1 MEKIMNLQVQSNAP
15 GRSAARQV
23 QNAGS
28 GDDFMKLLW
37 QKQEPVQP
45 EAPKNTE
52 KVQDDSVQDDS
63 VQEAPKKPE
72 TAEEQQEKD
81 EELQDVDL
89 QQLELQQSIL
99 QQTVVQPEIME
110 PAVQPE
116 TAVVE
121 AAAVVEAVAET
132 VQQVSG
138 ETPVKAPEVSG
149 QTRPEAAAMESDG
162 NDAVPEQAAVQ
173 VTETPQSSRQEA
185 DASHMPKENSV
196 KAAESGKDDRK
207 ETVAFQEAP
216 VVHEEAQSQATAGT
230 QNVTRTE
237 QVKETFT
244 AQEGTTEQVV
254 KSTVEELPQE
264 LAKVGP
270 SRNSGDSHVLTVELE
285 PVSLG
290 KLTIRLEYEAGKAA
304 VSIMASNPK
313 TLELLNEKASELA
326 GILKE
331 HTGEETVIYTQ
342 QPEREPGEDAQEQ
355 QSRGGQQQ
363 ERQQHR
369 EESHQ
374 QTESFMQQLRLG
386 LV

>member
-1 MEKIMNLQVQSNAP
+1 
-15 GRSAARQV
+15 
-23 QNAGS
+23 
-28 GDDFMKLLW
+28 
-37 QKQEPVQP
+37 
-45 EAPKNTE
+45 
-52 KVQDDSVQDDS
+52 
-63 VQEAPKKPE
+63 
-72 TAEEQQEKD
+72 
-81 EELQDVDL
+81 
-89 QQLELQQSIL
+89 
-99 QQTVVQPEIME
+99 
-110 PAVQPE
+110 
-116 TAVVE
+116 
-121 AAAVVEAVAET
+121 
-132 VQQVSG
+132 
-138 ETPVKAPEVSG
+138 
-149 QTRPEAAAMESDG
+149 
-162 NDAVPEQAAVQ
+162 
-173 VTETPQSSRQEA
+173 
-185 DASHMPKENSV
+185 MPKENSV

-264 LAKVGP
+264 LAKVWP

-331 HTGEETVIYTQ
+331 HTGEETGRGCAGAAEPRRAAAGAAAAQGRVASADRIFHAAASSGSGIRPDLTQ
-342 QPEREPGEDAQEQ
+342 NQ
-355 QSRGGQQQ
+355 
-363 ERQQHR
+363 
-369 EESHQ
+369 
-374 QTESFMQQLRLG
+374 
-386 LV
+386 

>member
-173 VTETPQSSRQEA
+173 VTETPQSSRHSKNA
-185 DASHMPKENSV
+185 
-196 KAAESGKDDRK
+196 
-207 ETVAFQEAP
+207 
-216 VVHEEAQSQATAGT
+216 
-230 QNVTRTE
+230 VTRR
-237 QVKETFT
+237 
-244 AQEGTTEQVV
+244 
-254 KSTVEELPQE
+254 KS
-264 LAKVGP
+264 
-270 SRNSGDSHVLTVELE
+270 NFF
-285 PVSLG
+285 
-290 KLTIRLEYEAGKAA
+290 
-304 VSIMASNPK
+304 
-313 TLELLNEKASELA
+313 
-326 GILKE
+326 
-331 HTGEETVIYTQ
+331 
-342 QPEREPGEDAQEQ
+342 
-355 QSRGGQQQ
+355 
-363 ERQQHR
+363 
-369 EESHQ
+369 
-374 QTESFMQQLRLG
+374 FM
-386 LV
+386 V

>member
-1 MEKIMNLQVQSNAP
+1 MEKIMNLQVQGNVP
-15 GRSAARQV
+15 GKTAARQT
-23 QNAGS
+23 QSAGS

-45 EAPKNTE
+45 EAPKDPKDAQKAQENPVKETSKKAGTE
-52 KVQDDSVQDDS
+52 
-63 VQEAPKKPE
+63 
-72 TAEEQQEKD
+72 EEQPEKD

-99 QQTVVQPEIME
+99 QQTMVQPEIME
-110 PAVQPE
+110 TAVQPE

-121 AAAVVEAVAET
+121 AAAVVEATAET
-132 VQQVSG
+132 VQQASG
-138 ETPVKAPEVSG
+138 ETPEVAG
-149 QTRPEAAAMESDG
+149 QTRPEAAVMEPEKKE
-162 NDAVPEQAAVQ
+162 AVPEQAAVQ
-173 VTETPQSSRQEA
+173 VTETPQSSRPEA
-185 DASHMPKENSV
+185 DASHMPMENSV
-196 KAAESGKDDRK
+196 KTAESGKDDRK
-207 ETVAFQEAP
+207 ETVVSQETPA
-216 VVHEEAQSQATAGT
+216 VHEGTQSQAAAGT
-230 QNVTRTE
+230 QNAVRTE
-237 QVKETFT
+237 QVEENFT
-244 AQEGTTEQVV
+244 AQEEGTTEQVV

-264 LAKVGP
+264 LAKVWP

-285 PVSLG
+285 PASLG
-290 KLTIRLEYEAGKAA
+290 KLTIRLEYEAGRAA

-313 TLELLNEKASELA
+313 TLELLNEKATELA

-342 QPEREPGEDAQEQ
+342 QPEREPGGDAQEQ

-369 EESHQ
+369 EEPHQ
-374 QTESFMQQLRLG
+374 QAESFLQQLRLG